1 MQVFDPQWL
10 ANLQARARQT
20 PLVPRVPLWGG
31 GHEIGSVLPSVL
43 PGVLTASGGALDGL
57 VQPLQ
62 LSGEPAWQVNGPV
75 TETLNQIAH
84 AMRAARVGHVAH
96 YWRGEQL
103 GVYSVGGECL
113 GSVERGAVRPLGIA
127 TRAVHLVGRTADGA
141 MWVQQRALNK
151 ANDPGQ
157 WDTLM
162 GGMISVNDDLQTAL
176 ARETQ
181 EEAGLDVA
189 QLRGVA
195 QRGRVRISRPTDDD
209 VPAGSAISA
218 TSTTTAIPGIGYMVE
233 VIDWFEG
240 VVPDGVVPVNQDGEV
255 AQFQLLRMPELVER
269 LQRNEFTLEAS
280 MILVPALQQPLG
292 GLSGA

>member
-1 MQVFDPQWL
+1 MFDLLWL
-10 ANLQARARQT
+10 SSLQARARQA
-20 PLVPRVPLWGG
+20 PLAPRVPLHAG

-43 PGVLTASGGALDGL
+43 SGLLQSSGNALAGW
-57 VQPLQ
+57 VQAVQ
-62 LSGEPAWQVNGPV
+62 VARKPAWQVNGPV
-75 TETLNQIAH
+75 TQTLNQIAH
-84 AMRAARVGHVAH
+84 AMREAHVGHVAH

-103 GVYSVGGECL
+103 GVYSASGECL

-127 TRAVHLVGRTADGA
+127 TRAVHLVGRTANGA
-141 MWVQQRALNK
+141 MWVQQRALDK

-176 ARETQ
+176 VRETQ

-189 QLRGVA
+189 QLHGVA
-195 QRGRVRISRPTDDD
+195 QRGRVSIARPTDDD
-209 VPAGSAISA
+209 VPAGSTTSA
-218 TSTTTAIPGIGYMVE
+218 TTAIPGIGYMVE

-240 VVPDGVVPVNQDGEV
+240 VVPNGVVPVNQDGEV
-255 AQFQLLRMPELVER
+255 AQFQLLEMPELVER

-280 MILVPALQQPLG
+280 MILVAALQGSHSP
-292 GLSGA
+292 

>member
-1 MQVFDPQWL
+1 MFDPQWL
-10 ANLQARARQT
+10 ASLHARARLA
-20 PLVPRVPLWGG
+20 PLAPRVPLHAG

-43 PGVLTASGGALDGL
+43 SGLLQSSGKALAGL
-57 VQPLQ
+57 VQLVQ
-62 LSGEPAWQVNGPV
+62 GDGEPAWQVNGPV
-75 TETLNQIAH
+75 TQTLNQIAH

-103 GVYSVGGECL
+103 GVYSPSGECL

-127 TRAVHLVGRTADGA
+127 TRAVHLVGRTANGA

-162 GGMISVNDDLQTAL
+162 GGMIAVNDDLQTAL
-176 ARETQ
+176 VRETQ

-189 QLRGVA
+189 QLHGVA
-195 QRGRVRISRPTDDD
+195 QRGRVSIARPTDDD
-209 VPAGSAISA
+209 APAGSTISA
-218 TSTTTAIPGIGYMVE
+218 TTATTAIPGIGYMVE

-240 VVPDGVVPVNQDGEV
+240 VVPNGVVPVNQDGEV
-255 AQFQLLRMPELVER
+255 AQFQLLEMPELVER

-280 MILVPALQQPLG
+280 MILVAALQGSHSP
-292 GLSGA
+292 